1 MPEEQNP
8 WLAGTRMSAD
18 AYDARYEAAAAAGK
32 DVHGEANFVESYG
45 VRSVLDAGCG
55 TGRVGREL
63 ARRGLDVVG
72 VDLDDSLLINARR
85 KAPEVPWHLADL
97 ATIDLERTFE
107 CVVAAGNVMI
117 FLTPGSE
124 QDVLSNI
131 ARHLSPGGLLIAGFQ
146 LTTPRM
152 SLERYDELCANAGLE
167 LSERFATWEKDA
179 WRPGGDY
186 AVSVHRR
193 PL

>member
-1 MPEEQNP
+1 MPQEQHP
-8 WLAGTRMSAD
+8 WLAGERFTSRRLTAD
-18 AYDARYEAAAAAGK
+18 EYDAQYERAAAAGEN
-32 DVHGEANFVESYG
+32 VHGEADFVQTYG

-72 VDLDDSLLINARR
+72 VDLDDSLLVNARR
-85 KAPEVPWHLADL
+85 KAPDVPWHLADL
-97 ATIDLERTFE
+97 ATVDLGRTFE
-107 CVVAAGNVMI
+107 CVVAAGNVMV

-131 ARHLSPGGLLIAGFQ
+131 ARHLSPGGVLIAGFQ

-152 SLERYDELCANAGLE
+152 SLGRYDELCATAGLDA
-167 LSERFATWEKDA
+167 SERFATWNKD
-179 WRPGGDY
+179 P
-186 AVSVHRR
+186 
-193 PL
+193 